1 MSFSRIKYDTTSYDL
16 KMQRET
22 NPGDYR
28 LFKGYNENC
37 SRCFSYDGP
46 KNAKSDVSLTEH
58 DPEAEYTQW
67 SSMTETESYL
77 TNRVNK
83 LTDDNIYGKNDYYKN
98 LPVVNKNTC
107 NTILESEDTR
117 FTAPIEAY
125 RCIDATPYHFTPY
138 LSINPQC
145 EVQDNDDK
153 IGLNSRLKAK
163 DTFIPNKPNVIDQSS
178 ILPNYQTNNQ
188 TNTENSSC
196 AVIVN
201 PLNADTVNFCK
212 NN

>member
-16 KMQRET
+16 KIQRET

-46 KNAKSDVSLTEH
+46 KNAKSDVSLTEQ
-58 DPEAEYTQW
+58 DTYIESSQW

-83 LTDDNIYGKNDYYKN
+83 LTDDNTYGKNDYYKN
-98 LPVVNKNTC
+98 LPVVNKNAC

-125 RCIDATPYHFTPY
+125 RCIDATSYHFSPY
-138 LSINPQC
+138 LSVNPQC
-145 EVQDNDDK
+145 EVQNNDDK
-153 IGLNSRLKAK
+153 IGINSRLKVK
-163 DTFIPNKPNVIDQSS
+163 DTFIPNKPNIIDQSI
-178 ILPNYQTNNQ
+178 ILPDNQKNLKYSDNNDTNND
-188 TNTENSSC
+188 TNNDR
-196 AVIVN
+196 N
-201 PLNADTVNFCK
+201 NDTNNFCK
-212 NN
+212 NY